1 MGQKRNP
8 PKLYVFDGISRFSE
22 VANES
27 IFKKLTDLD
36 FLTNPVSFTYQDLQG
51 LTSLIQCQ
59 KTKITLNSVW
69 FKVMNGRARSERSRN
84 FIGNPN

>member
-22 VANES
+22 VVNES

-51 LTSLIQCQ
+51 LTSLNQCLTWEDLLQ
-59 KTKITLNSVW
+59 LRR
-69 FKVMNGRARSERSRN
+69 FCCFPYSETFLTSKL
-84 FIGNPN
+84 G

>member
-36 FLTNPVSFTYQDLQG
+36 FLERNNEFIFWKSNIYQ
-51 LTSLIQCQ
+51 
-59 KTKITLNSVW
+59 V
-69 FKVMNGRARSERSRN
+69 
-84 FIGNPN
+84 

>member
-51 LTSLIQCQ
+51 LTSLIQCLVSFALVNWQ
-59 KTKITLNSVW
+59 KTSV
-69 FKVMNGRARSERSRN
+69 FDIASRAIASQR
-84 FIGNPN
+84 

>member
-51 LTSLIQCQ
+51 LTSLIQCP
-59 KTKITLNSVW
+59 LVRLLL
-69 FKVMNGRARSERSRN
+69 FLYYACMVG
-84 FIGNPN
+84 

>member
-51 LTSLIQCQ
+51 LTSLIQCPFLL
-59 KTKITLNSVW
+59 IVSSL
-69 FKVMNGRARSERSRN
+69 
-84 FIGNPN
+84 